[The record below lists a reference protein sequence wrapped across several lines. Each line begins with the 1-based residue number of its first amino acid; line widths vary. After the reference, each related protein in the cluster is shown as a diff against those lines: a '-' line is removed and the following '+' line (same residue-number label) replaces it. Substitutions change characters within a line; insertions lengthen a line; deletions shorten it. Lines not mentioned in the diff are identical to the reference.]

1 MMSNATVT
9 VTSTTTTT
17 DDDGNSTTG
26 TATTVLDWALIA
38 PRSSAERTDPHA
50 PAVITG
56 ATLYAPFGT
65 AIDSDDTIT
74 VADHSAAMDGVW
86 QVEGMPGSWSLNS
99 WQPGLE
105 VALKRAGGAS

>member
-17 DDDGNSTTG
+17 DDHGDSTTATS
-26 TATTVLDWALIA
+26 TATLDWALIA
-38 PRSSAERTDPHA
+38 PRSSAERTDPHS

-56 ATLYAPFGT
+56 AMLYAPYGT
-65 AIDSDDTIT
+65 AIDSDDTVTI
-74 VADHSAAMDGVW
+74 ADHSAAMDGVW
-86 QVEGMPGSWSLNS
+86 QVEGEPGAWSLNS

-105 VALKRAGGAS
+105 IAIKRAGS